1 MGDSES
7 FIYQGLQD
15 VSEEIET
22 FGKTISTSVSLFVE
36 KITEAGAQNV
46 IYQDRIHDLIKNEIS
61 HLIKRISTI
70 KIDLSPIMQIAADI
84 SNNNKEILS
93 VLNTP
98 KEDSG
103 EAKYR
108 ELLAVLK
115 SNDERFIELL
125 SVLKLLTDKKP
136 ITEKRPLSFEMHHT
150 RDNGQLI
157 SSTIIPKYQ

>member
-36 KITEAGAQNV
+36 KITEAGSQNV
-46 IYQDRIHDLIKNEIS
+46 IQQDKIHDLIKNEIS
-61 HLIKRISTI
+61 NLIKRISTI
-70 KIDLSPIMQIAADI
+70 RIDLSPIMQIAADI
-84 SNNNKEILS
+84 SNNHRIILS

-125 SVLKLLTDKKP
+125 SVLRLLTDKKQ
-136 ITEKRPLSFEMHHT
+136 ISEKRPTSFEMHHT